1 MATKTYRIEING
13 VSQAISEFDE
23 LIAKAGQLERTLS
36 SGVSV
41 EIKGDTTQ
49 LAQAQ
54 AEVTKQVERQ
64 NEALREQT
72 SIIQSQAGEY
82 KEALTVAT
90 SILGTYD
97 DNLKKLAEYDAELKK
112 IAAAKKEAERAGAS
126 TDEMATLLQMEMK
139 YKALK
144 SDTLGVIRTETKL
157 IEAENGS
164 YDQMAATV
172 SRLRDALRAS
182 SGNLSSGEFSTI
194 SAAVDDLDRKLK
206 DADKGMGQFFRN
218 VGNYPSAA
226 EGFSKIKVEV
236 AGIEREFDGL
246 KPAIMELKNAMG
258 QLAVQGKTDT
268 DDYRALA
275 SQMRDLQLAMATVND
290 EMARSKDASS
300 GMHDMIEM
308 VQGFAAI
315 GEVGQGFAQLFGF
328 DDGALGEQIQKMT
341 TLMGILQ
348 GLNELKN
355 QLATGTGIGP
365 TLKKLFDVSG
375 LGDSMKNLSTYAKEL
390 ASRLHLVKPSAD
402 AAAAGMTTFGVAA
415 RFAAESVKMF
425 WRALLVGL
433 VIEGV
438 MLVIDGLVEGIKW
451 LYNVTH
457 DWLSLSDDV
466 ERSNEAMA
474 DSYDTLKKS
483 VDGFSAARQ
492 REYDEGLIDAYQ
504 KQADN
509 LANINTQL
517 EKEIN
522 LLKTSVQLG
531 SKNAGITPATAD
543 WEKLGKV
550 FDNIQTSMA
559 SGNKWVS
566 GWNDVVKEA
575 LADVTYRL
583 EQLDATDEKALKN
596 FIQWV
601 NESPQVGQAIAWALK
616 YGDDEMKSLATSI
629 QDGTSNMYEL
639 ANAAIQ
645 AQNAMR
651 GINKSL
657 TEELELRRKYGKNW
671 QTEQRVKQSN
681 EEVDSSGLTDEQ
693 KADLKA
699 RREAEI
705 RETTQHGKKLNTVRK
720 RTANDAL
727 NIERQMQQDKLALMR
742 DGLTKTLETIEYERR
757 RRLEE
762 IGKMGMSEEKKAEA
776 RNLANQR
783 YDKEAAEA
791 RKKWREDYL
800 KGEKEF
806 QQNLVKQQRELSKQ
820 ETEYAKGDT
829 AFSRAKTMS
838 GFEKKYAEQ
847 LLEPFYKELRSI
859 GQLEEGLR
867 KKTAELAEE
876 MSELLDKSGKLRSQ
890 IANTP
895 GGPEADALTK
905 EYEMVQRQIEARTE
919 LVSLALSKMAEVQQ
933 LSQSMEKA
941 IESDQSKMVAE
952 STSERFKKWVE
963 YYNDL
968 FDFKVAWG
976 KKDIEYEKKFNEIE
990 LDNQIDA
997 LANELEAQR
1006 NALSGRYEALLND
1019 DKAIEESGRTREQ
1032 INKEYDEKLLDLETV
1047 YRTRESELILSNLQK
1062 NEELERQ
1069 YEEDVKKGRSDMYS
1083 SIINELNKFYSALDS
1098 RQSRMKSDNTDA
1110 WGFFNIKKFR
1120 KQRDEVI
1127 REFEDILMPAVS
1139 FRMEKLREELAAGSI
1154 SLGDFTNA
1162 YSELEQLKE
1171 KAQDTINEIKGDN
1184 GLEDFVKG
1192 VDEWVQQIGQAANQ
1206 ILSAVFDYRNSEF
1219 DRLKDDLDKRIELAQ
1234 EKYDE
1239 MEELA
1244 QKHKD
1249 AMNEI
1254 EDELTTARGDR
1265 RQHLI
1270 DALNDEIDAQRRA
1283 LAEQQKA
1290 ERQKQ
1295 KLEKESDKLELERKK
1310 EQKRQNL
1317 ITAIINAALAISQ
1330 AAANKWPVPAIPLMA
1345 LAAAAGAAQVAAIS
1359 AQHYAE
1365 GGLLHGP
1372 THAQGGIKVGGGI
1385 EVEGGEYVTNRKT
1398 TAKNLALLEYINSRK
1413 RAITE
1418 EDMMAFFKGGQSKP
1432 LLGVK
1437 GKFEDGGLLPSLD
1450 IAQRTAEVIV
1460 ERDTRPVVVSVVDI
1474 VNAENNLRR
1483 VQTLAGLNS
1492 DR

>member
-390 ASRLHLVKPSAD
+390 ASRLHLVEPAAD
-402 AAAAGMTTFGVAA
+402 SAAAGMTTFGVAS

-425 WRALLVGL
+425 WRALLVGA

-466 ERSNEAMA
+466 ERSNDAMA

-517 EKEIN
+517 EKEIK
-522 LLKTSVQLG
+522 LLNTSVQLNA
-531 SKNAGITPATAD
+531 KNAGITPATAD

-575 LADVTYRL
+575 LAGAINQL
-583 EQLDATDEKALKN
+583 EQLDATDEQSLKN
-596 FIQWV
+596 FMKWKD
-601 NESPQVGQAIAWALK
+601 ETPQVGQAIAWALK

-639 ANAAIQ
+639 ANAAFQ
-645 AQNAMR
+645 VQNAMR

-657 TEELELRRKYGKNW
+657 TDELELRRKYGKNW

-681 EEVDSSGLTDEQ
+681 EEVDSSGLTQEQ

-727 NIERQMQQDKLALMR
+727 NIERQMQQDKLAMMR
-742 DGLTKTLETIEYERR
+742 DGLTKTLLVIEDERKK
-757 RRLEE
+757 RLEAINKSSADNKTKE
-762 IGKMGMSEEKKAEA
+762 QA
-776 RNLANQR
+776 RIIANQR
-783 YDKEAAEA
+783 YDNEALEA
-791 RKKWREDYL
+791 RKKWMKEYLAANDEFNREIRKQNQELEKLELESERAQQSLLKSRAVERLDTESAEYL
-800 KGEKEF
+800 LQPMLSALRTYAEVRNEIEEKNNEILELKIRLDASFGEENKRKIQEQIDKLESEVSEMYAGMDAQLNAQMERMDLFELSIKADDANIAFENWNNYYEELFTIQKHWNDKELEYQKRVNEIETEQQTAALEKEMSDKRSA
-806 QQNLVKQQRELSKQ
+806 LQQRYES
-820 ETEYAKGDT
+820 
-829 AFSRAKTMS
+829 
-838 GFEKKYAEQ
+838 
-847 LLEPFYKELRSI
+847 LLN
-859 GQLEEGLR
+859 
-867 KKTAELAEE
+867 
-876 MSELLDKSGKLRSQ
+876 D
-890 IANTP
+890 
-895 GGPEADALTK
+895 
-905 EYEMVQRQIEARTE
+905 
-919 LVSLALSKMAEVQQ
+919 
-933 LSQSMEKA
+933 EKA
-941 IESDQSKMVAE
+941 IEQSGKTKAE
-952 STSERFKKWVE
+952 LTEQ
-963 YYNDL
+963 
-968 FDFKVAWG
+968 
-976 KKDIEYEKKFNEIE
+976 YEKEMF
-990 LDNQIDA
+990 
-997 LANELEAQR
+997 
-1006 NALSGRYEALLND
+1006 
-1019 DKAIEESGRTREQ
+1019 
-1032 INKEYDEKLLDLETV
+1032 DLEV
-1047 YRTRESELILSNLQK
+1047 AYGSRISEVIERNRLRNTEITAQY
-1062 NEELERQ
+1062 LE
-1069 YEEDVKKGRSDMYS
+1069 DTKKLYSDEYS
-1083 SIINELNKFYSALDS
+1083 SIINELNKFYSAVERSSS
-1098 RQSRMKSDNTDA
+1098 RLKKDNTDDF
-1110 WGFFNIKKFR
+1110 GFFNIKKFR
-1120 KQRDEVI
+1120 EQRELVMRDYTSLFNTTET
-1127 REFEDILMPAVS
+1127 
-1139 FRMEKLREELAAGSI
+1139 RMQRLREDFALGNI

-1162 YSELEQLKE
+1162 YQQLGELKE
-1171 KAQDTINEIKGDN
+1171 KVHDALSELKGDN
-1184 GLEDFVKG
+1184 GTEDFVKG
-1192 VDEWVQQIGQAANQ
+1192 IDEWVQQIGQAANQ
-1206 ILSAVFDYRNSEF
+1206 ILSALFDYRNSEF
-1219 DRLKDDLDKRIELAQ
+1219 DRLKEDLDKRIELAQ

-1254 EDELTTARGDR
+1254 EDELSTARGDR

-1270 DALNDEIDAQRRA
+1270 DALSDEIDAQRRA

-1398 TAKNLALLEYINSRK
+1398 TSKNLALLEYINSRK

-1418 EDMMAFFKGGQSKP
+1418 DDMMAFFKGGQSKP

-1460 ERDTRPVVVSVVDI
+1460 QQDDRNIVVSVVDI
-1474 VNAENNLRR
+1474 VNAEDNLRR